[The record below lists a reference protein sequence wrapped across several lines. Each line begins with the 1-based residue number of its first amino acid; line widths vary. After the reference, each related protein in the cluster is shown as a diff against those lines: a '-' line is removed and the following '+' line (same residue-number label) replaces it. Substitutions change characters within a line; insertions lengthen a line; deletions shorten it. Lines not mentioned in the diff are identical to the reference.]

1 MKNIHKAF
9 LGIAALMLMF
19 SCSNDDGGAT
29 DTANLEV
36 IGIWD
41 LAQVNVSSAQDIDMD
56 GTSSTNLMNELDCIS
71 GTLLIDGDM
80 VWTFEQTGINITAI
94 TNGQFVAQC
103 SGSVAATGAWSSSDT
118 EVILQG
124 SSLLG
129 TLTISGDQLIKDIGD
144 DLPGI
149 QSYVYVRRAQ

>member
-129 TLTISGDQLIKDIGD
+129 TLTISGDQLIKDIGN

>member
-9 LGIAALMLMF
+9 LGIAALILMF

-56 GTSSTNLMNELDCIS
+56 GTSSTNLMNELDCIM

-129 TLTISGDQLIKDIGD
+129 TLTIDGDQLIKDIGD

>member
-19 SCSNDDGGAT
+19 SCSNDDGGGT
-29 DTANLEV
+29 GTANLEV

-129 TLTISGDQLIKDIGD
+129 TLTIDGDQLIKDIGD

>member
-1 MKNIHKAF
+1 MKNIYKTF
-9 LGIAALMLMF
+9 LGIAAWILVL
-19 SCSNDDGGAT
+19 SCSNDDGAATGA
-29 DTANLEV
+29 ANLEV

-103 SGSVAATGAWSSSDT
+103 SGSVAATGAWSSSGT
-118 EVILQG
+118 EVVLQG

-129 TLTISGDQLIKDIGD
+129 TLTIDGDQLTKDIGD

-149 QSYVYVRRAQ
+149 RSYVYVRRPQ